1 MKIKS
6 LIIVAFLLFSFICFG
21 QYTDVINSNRPGES
35 FGAFSVGKSIFQ
47 SETGFSILKEK
58 HELLDYEA
66 NGFGTEAVIRFGVF
80 KEELEAILEINYQ
93 NDTYVD
99 INGSFKRSGLRNTT
113 LGAKYLIY
121 DPFKYR
127 KETVN
132 LYSWKANHKFKWNQ
146 LIPAVAASAGAN
158 INFSNNPFLFNSE
171 PISKISPKVMLI
183 TQNKFSNG
191 FVFVTNVFVDRI
203 GTESQSIEYILT
215 LTKGFNDRWSGF
227 VENKGIKG
235 DYYSD
240 AIIRTGAAYLLTK
253 NMQLDASVS
262 TNFKNTPT
270 IFYFGAGLS
279 WRFDANYKEVVL
291 RDKSFKGDKKKKPSK
306 KEKKNKR
313 LDEVDLEK

>member
-66 NGFGTEAVIRFGVF
+66 NGFGAEAVIRFGVF

-146 LIPAVAASAGAN
+146 LIPAVAAYAGAN

>member
-47 SETGFSILKEK
+47 SEAGFSILKEK

-66 NGFGTEAVIRFGVF
+66 NGFGAEAVIRFGVF

-93 NDTYVD
+93 NDTFVD

-146 LIPAVAASAGAN
+146 LIPAVAAYAGAN
-158 INFSNNPFLFNSE
+158 INFSNNPFLFNNE